1 MECNPRT
8 VWWLAPS
15 ASCMTMYI
23 DSMSSQGSDPAIGP
37 ATLVSVAITAYN
49 SEEWLARALDSVL
62 QQRTDFPIEIVI
74 ADDCSQDST
83 LRIAGS
89 YREQHPGLIRVLER
103 SRNLGIQRNY
113 YETFEQCRGRYIAW
127 LDADDYWT
135 DPEKLAIQ
143 VHTLESDPS
152 ISACC
157 HFVRWRS
164 KDGKV
169 NREKYPAIPPGRYG
183 MEEILRHNIVPSP
196 SVVFRNG
203 LQRDLPAWYFDLAP
217 TTDWPLWVLAACSG
231 DIVLIDRVMADYML
245 TPGSSL
251 ASKGDLVWYR
261 TDARFY
267 EHIESILPA
276 KWHRLVRAEKGRRY
290 ESMAYLLRKQGEFT
304 ASRVAAVKAFRSPSV
319 LDRIGSKTKALLAA
333 TLREVQWKMRG

>member
-1 MECNPRT
+1 
-8 VWWLAPS
+8 
-15 ASCMTMYI
+15 
-23 DSMSSQGSDPAIGP
+23 MSSESSEMMTEHTP
-37 ATLVSVAITAYN
+37 LVSVSITAFN
-49 SEEWLARALDSVL
+49 AENLLPRAVDSVL
-62 QQRTDFPIEIVI
+62 RQRIDFTIEIVI
-74 ADDCSQDST
+74 ADDCSTDST
-83 LRIAGS
+83 LQIARN
-89 YREQHPGLIRVLER
+89 YQEQNPGVVRVLER

-135 DPEKLAIQ
+135 DPEKLAVQ
-143 VHTLESDPS
+143 VQTLQSDPS

-157 HFVRWRS
+157 HFVRWMTI
-164 KDGKV
+164 DGKV
-169 NREKYPAIPPGRYG
+169 NREKYPAIASGRYG
-183 MEEILRHNIVPSP
+183 LEEVLRHNIVPSP

-217 TTDWPLWVLAACSG
+217 TTDWPLWVLAALSG
-231 DIVLIDRVMADYML
+231 EIVLLDRVMADYML

-267 EHIESILPA
+267 EHIEGLLPA
-276 KWHRLVRAEKGRRY
+276 RWHRLVRAEKGRRY

-304 ASRVAAVKAFRSPSV
+304 ASRVAALKAFRAPAL
-319 LDRIGSKTKALLAA
+319 LDNLGGKTKTLLASIV
-333 TLREVQWKMRG
+333 REAQWWIRG